1 MGRHLRS
8 DPANGRN
15 ISAKPRVSRL
25 FLSNPNSN
33 REIKASYHVC
43 SARFVCVYS
52 GCLPFLSQQSAE
64 CQRKCGPQLL
74 RPQTRSPSHSKL
86 SSQSPWPSLH
96 GFFLEQHSLFCSR
109 RPPLHP
115 EDCAAACEAMGHE
128 IYLVKQHLLS

>member
-1 MGRHLRS
+1 MGRHFSS

-15 ISAKPRVSRL
+15 ASPKPRVSRL

-43 SARFVCVYS
+43 SARFIVLIFMFVCVCVYS

-74 RPQTRSPSHSKL
+74 CPQTRSPLHSKL

-115 EDCAAACEAMGHE
+115 EDCTAA
-128 IYLVKQHLLS
+128 

>member
-1 MGRHLRS
+1 MGRHFSS

-15 ISAKPRVSRL
+15 ASPKLRVSRL

-43 SARFVCVYS
+43 SARFIVFVCVYS

-74 RPQTRSPSHSKL
+74 RPQTRSPLHSKL

-96 GFFLEQHSLFCSR
+96 GFFFEQHSLFCSR
-109 RPPLHP
+109 RPPLQP
-115 EDCAAACEAMGHE
+115 TDFTAACETIGYY
-128 IYLVKQHLLS
+128 I